1 MKIKGS
7 GFAKSY
13 ASYLYGIREI
23 FGNKALLVLV
33 GDREKTYEELSN
45 DIFTEKTLIRQK
57 YVNNNV
63 GIITN
68 LEDEQVNYVRYV
80 DKRGKLKEP
89 RILNGIGNIRINDMN
104 IIHSPDPDEAT
115 TKLYGI
121 REIFGNKA
129 LLVLVGDREKTY
141 EELSNDIFTEKTL
154 IRQKYVNNNVG
165 IITNLEDEQVNYVR
179 YVDKRGKLKEPR
191 ILNGIGNI
199 RINDMNIIHSP
210 DPDEATTKEELQ
222 IIINSGILQD
232 KNLLTPDTIKK
243 IREYGTFNFFN
254 DMKKDDYQG
263 NIGPDISGFIKSEI
277 DER

>member
-1 MKIKGS
+1 MKRSYSYFIVKPDGIRYLDEILEDLEGKFQEIKYYAVDDFESLIKKLYHRHYEQKGS
-7 GFAKSY
+7 DFAKAY

-45 DIFTEKTLIRQK
+45 DIFAEKTLIRQK
-57 YVNNNV
+57 YINNNV

-68 LEDEQVNYVRYV
+68 LGDERVNYIRYV
-80 DKRGKLKEP
+80 DQKGNLKKP
-89 RILNGIGNIRINDMN
+89 RILNGMGNIRISDMN
-104 IIHSPDPDEAT
+104 IIHSPDP
-115 TKLYGI
+115 
-121 REIFGNKA
+121 N
-129 LLVLVGDREKTY
+129 
-141 EELSNDIFTEKTL
+141 
-154 IRQKYVNNNVG
+154 
-165 IITNLEDEQVNYVR
+165 
-179 YVDKRGKLKEPR
+179 
-191 ILNGIGNI
+191 
-199 RINDMNIIHSP
+199 
-210 DPDEATTKEELQ
+210 EATTKEELQ

-243 IREYGTFNFFN
+243 KREYGTFNFFN

>member
-1 MKIKGS
+1 MKRSYSYFIVKPDGIRYLDEILNDLEGKFQEIKYYAVDDFESLIKKLYHKHYENKGS

-45 DIFTEKTLIRQK
+45 DIFAEKTLIRQK

-80 DKRGKLKEP
+80 DKRG
-89 RILNGIGNIRINDMN
+89 N
-104 IIHSPDPDEAT
+104 
-115 TKLYGI
+115 
-121 REIFGNKA
+121 
-129 LLVLVGDREKTY
+129 
-141 EELSNDIFTEKTL
+141 
-154 IRQKYVNNNVG
+154 
-165 IITNLEDEQVNYVR
+165 
-179 YVDKRGKLKEPR
+179 LKEPR

>member
-1 MKIKGS
+1 MKRSYSYFIVKPDGIRYLDEILEDLEGKFQEIKYYAVDDFESLIKKLYHKHYENKGS

-45 DIFTEKTLIRQK
+45 DIFAEKTLIRQK

-80 DKRGKLKEP
+80 DKRGNLKEP

-104 IIHSPDPDEAT
+104 IIHSPDP
-115 TKLYGI
+115 
-121 REIFGNKA
+121 N
-129 LLVLVGDREKTY
+129 
-141 EELSNDIFTEKTL
+141 
-154 IRQKYVNNNVG
+154 
-165 IITNLEDEQVNYVR
+165 
-179 YVDKRGKLKEPR
+179 
-191 ILNGIGNI
+191 
-199 RINDMNIIHSP
+199 
-210 DPDEATTKEELQ
+210 EATTKEELQ

>member
-1 MKIKGS
+1 MKRSYSYFIVKPDGIRYLDEILEDLEGKFQEIKYYAVDDFESLIKKLYHRHYEQKGS
-7 GFAKSY
+7 NFAKAY

-45 DIFTEKTLIRQK
+45 DIFAEKTLIRQK

-68 LEDEQVNYVRYV
+68 SGDERVNYIRYV
-80 DKRGKLKEP
+80 DQKGNLKKP
-89 RILNGIGNIRINDMN
+89 RILNGMGNIRISDMN
-104 IIHSPDPDEAT
+104 IIHSPDP
-115 TKLYGI
+115 
-121 REIFGNKA
+121 N
-129 LLVLVGDREKTY
+129 
-141 EELSNDIFTEKTL
+141 
-154 IRQKYVNNNVG
+154 
-165 IITNLEDEQVNYVR
+165 
-179 YVDKRGKLKEPR
+179 
-191 ILNGIGNI
+191 
-199 RINDMNIIHSP
+199 
-210 DPDEATTKEELQ
+210 EATTKEELQ

>member
-1 MKIKGS
+1 MQFKKLYHKHYENKGS

-45 DIFTEKTLIRQK
+45 DIFAEKTLIRQK

-80 DKRGKLKEP
+80 DKRGNLKEP
-89 RILNGIGNIRINDMN
+89 RILNGIGNIRISDMN
-104 IIHSPDPDEAT
+104 IIHSPDP
-115 TKLYGI
+115 
-121 REIFGNKA
+121 N
-129 LLVLVGDREKTY
+129 
-141 EELSNDIFTEKTL
+141 
-154 IRQKYVNNNVG
+154 
-165 IITNLEDEQVNYVR
+165 
-179 YVDKRGKLKEPR
+179 
-191 ILNGIGNI
+191 
-199 RINDMNIIHSP
+199 
-210 DPDEATTKEELQ
+210 EATTKEELQ

>member
-1 MKIKGS
+1 MKRSYSYFIVKPDGIRYLDEILKDLEGKFQEIKYYAVDDFESLIKKLYHKHYENKGS

-45 DIFTEKTLIRQK
+45 DIFAEKTLIRQK
-57 YVNNNV
+57 YINNNV

-68 LEDEQVNYVRYV
+68 LGDERVNYIRYV
-80 DKRGKLKEP
+80 DQKGNLKKP
-89 RILNGIGNIRINDMN
+89 RILNGMGNIRISDMN
-104 IIHSPDPDEAT
+104 IIHSPDPD
-115 TKLYGI
+115 K
-121 REIFGNKA
+121 
-129 LLVLVGDREKTY
+129 
-141 EELSNDIFTEKTL
+141 
-154 IRQKYVNNNVG
+154 
-165 IITNLEDEQVNYVR
+165 
-179 YVDKRGKLKEPR
+179 
-191 ILNGIGNI
+191 
-199 RINDMNIIHSP
+199 
-210 DPDEATTKEELQ
+210 ATTKEELQ
-222 IIINSGILQD
+222 IIIDSGILQD

-254 DMKKDDYQG
+254 DMKKADYQG